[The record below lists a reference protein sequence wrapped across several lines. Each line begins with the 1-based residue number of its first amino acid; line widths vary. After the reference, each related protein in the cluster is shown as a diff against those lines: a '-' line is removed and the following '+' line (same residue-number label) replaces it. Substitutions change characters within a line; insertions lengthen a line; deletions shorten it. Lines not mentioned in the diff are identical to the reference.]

1 MSTRHRVLPI
11 FLALAV
17 TTAAPSAAQ
26 RATGTGSPAQAWQAS
41 WETFVETHNTC
52 IRDAACDKKRFLNK
66 EVRWVGTVRSIEL
79 DKERPAVVMDMAGP
93 SLVDQNGVG
102 INMKNDVFVFVLNPP
117 PSELDAWRAVAKG
130 QRIRFLARTSEGI
143 TGSVIGFSSL
153 AGRKMLMVNVDGG
166 QFLERLPD
174 GSP

>member
-1 MSTRHRVLPI
+1 
-11 FLALAV
+11 
-17 TTAAPSAAQ
+17 
-26 RATGTGSPAQAWQAS
+26 
-41 WETFVETHNTC
+41 
-52 IRDAACDKKRFLNK
+52 
-66 EVRWVGTVRSIEL
+66 
-79 DKERPAVVMDMAGP
+79 
-93 SLVDQNGVG
+93 
-102 INMKNDVFVFVLNPP
+102 VFVFVLNPP